1 MVITQFKARC
11 PFEIGDEIKSRRLT
25 PVHRAADAEGHPLL
39 GYYVDIIEETHTIT
53 DIVCM
58 HSVKSGA
65 VEFLYELDGH
75 GPLVRLADPHRQKK

>member
-11 PFEIGDEIKSRRLT
+11 PFEIGDEIRSRRPS
-25 PVHRAADAEGHPLL
+25 PVHCVTNAEGHPLP
-39 GYYVDIIEETHTIT
+39 GYFVDIIEETHIIT

-58 HSVKSGA
+58 HSVKTGT

-75 GPLVRLADPHRQKK
+75 GPLVRLTDPKRRG

>member
-11 PFEIGDEIKSRRLT
+11 PFEIGDEIRSRRPS
-25 PVHRAADAEGHPLL
+25 PVHRITDAEGHPLP
-39 GYYVDIIEETHTIT
+39 GYYVDIIEETHIIT

-58 HSVKSGA
+58 HSVKSGT

-75 GPLVRLADPHRQKK
+75 GPLVRLTDPKRQKK

>member
-11 PFEIGDEIKSRRLT
+11 PFEIGDEIKSRRAT
-25 PVHRAADAEGHPLL
+25 PVHHTTDAEGHPLP
-39 GYYVDIIEETHTIT
+39 GYYVDIIEETHIIT

-58 HSVKSGA
+58 HSVKSGT

-75 GPLVRLADPHRQKK
+75 GPLVRLTDPKRQKK